1 MSRTQVPESIEIAG
15 HRLGAGEPCFIIA
28 EAGVN
33 HNGSVDLAIELTE
46 AAARAGADAVKFQ
59 TFIAESIITA
69 DAPKA
74 KYQKDATSPDESQ
87 LEMIKRL
94 ELSFAEFA
102 KIKAHCDGTG
112 IVFLSTPFD
121 FQSVDVL
128 SRLEVPAFKISSGDV
143 TNHPLLEYVAREN
156 KPVILSTGMS
166 NLGEVEAAA
175 GVIRNTGNEQL
186 VLLHC
191 TTNYPAEPGDIN
203 LRAMHTMAEAFR
215 VPVGYSDHT
224 TGIDISIAAVALGAC
239 VIEKHFTLDRN
250 LPGPDHRASLEP
262 GELRD
267 LIQAIRR
274 VGAALGDGKKVPA
287 DSELDTARVARRS
300 LVAAENIYAG
310 TEILREMI
318 AAKRPGTGLSPT
330 KLSLIVGR
338 RALVDIAAGSMLT
351 TEMFD

>member
-1 MSRTQVPESIEIAG
+1 MPESIEIAG
-15 HRLGAGEPCFIIA
+15 HRLGVGERCFIIA

-33 HNGSVDLAIELTE
+33 HNGSVDLAIELAE

-59 TFIAESIITA
+59 TFIAESMITA

-74 KYQKDATSPDESQ
+74 EYQKDTTSPDESQ
-87 LEMIKRL
+87 LEMVKRL

-102 KIKAHCDGTG
+102 KIKAHCDGIG

-121 FQSVDVL
+121 FQSVDLL
-128 SRLEVPAFKISSGDV
+128 SRLEAPAFKISSGDV
-143 TNHPLLEYVAREN
+143 TNHPLLEYVARAN

-166 NLGEVEAAA
+166 NLSEVEEAV

-191 TTNYPAEPGDIN
+191 TTNYPADPGDIN
-203 LRAMHTMAEAFR
+203 LRAMQTMAEAFR

-262 GELRD
+262 DELRD

-274 VGAALGDGKKVPA
+274 VGDALGDGKKVPA

-310 TEILREMI
+310 TRILREMI

-338 RALVDIAAGSMLT
+338 TALVDIAAGSMLT